1 MSFILKHDLYQA
13 IKKDELEVLL
23 EDSPNLDGD
32 LPEVIDSAI
41 LEMSSYLRHR
51 YNLALVFFD
60 VWTWNPAEPRD
71 TDEHVVLIAEE
82 YDPETEYALNDLVR
96 LPGGVKIYRSES
108 DGNQGNPLSGAE
120 WVGVGNF
127 LQWFKSLEDDNDADL
142 GEAVSWEPL
151 PTDPRDKLLKRQA
164 VDLTLYELHTRIKP
178 RQIPEHRIAKR
189 DDAIKY
195 LTDAAN
201 PRKNIYLDLPLV
213 DHGTNRGNDISFG
226 SNDKQTHS
234 Y

>member
-23 EDSPNLDGD
+23 ESSPNLDND
-32 LPEVIDSAI
+32 LPEVIDSVTV
-41 LEMSSYLRHR
+41 EMSSYLRHR
-51 YNLALVFFD
+51 YNVALIFID
-60 VWTWNPAEPRD
+60 VWAWNPAEPRD
-71 TDEHVVLIAEE
+71 TDEHVVLIADDYDASVE
-82 YDPETEYALNDLVR
+82 YSLNDLVKDPAT
-96 LPGGVKIYRSES
+96 LLVYRSES

-120 WVGVGNF
+120 WTEAGTAF
-127 LQWFKSLEDDNDADL
+127 KWYKSLADDNDDDPNS
-142 GEAVSWEPL
+142 VTWEL
-151 PTDPRDKLLKRQA
+151 STDPRDKLLKRQA

-189 DDAIKY
+189 DDAVKY
-195 LTDAAN
+195 LSDAAN

-213 DHGTNRGNDISFG
+213 DHGTNRGNDASFG
-226 SNDKQTHS
+226 SNDKITHS